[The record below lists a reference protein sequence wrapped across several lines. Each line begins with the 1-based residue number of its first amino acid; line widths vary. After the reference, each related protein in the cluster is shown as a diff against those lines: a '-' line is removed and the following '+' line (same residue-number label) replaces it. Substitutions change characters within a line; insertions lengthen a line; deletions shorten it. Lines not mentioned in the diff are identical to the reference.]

1 MSYSNKIR
9 NKIDSEA
16 QERIHDCDKVPQ
28 MIATLLRLYKW
39 CSSIRIKVVLI
50 AKVIHPPRLT
60 VCLLFYSSA
69 LTWIVMWFPHQNYK
83 RVLISADCCNLTVK
97 VN

>member
-16 QERIHDCDKVPQ
+16 QERIHDCDKVSQ

-50 AKVIHPPRLT
+50 AKIIHPPRLMSPF
-60 VCLLFYSSA
+60 LFLCFDVDCNVVSSSE
-69 LTWIVMWFPHQNYK
+69 LYNVF
-83 RVLISADCCNLTVK
+83 
-97 VN
+97 